1 MIPPVCITGMHRS
14 GTSMLALLLR
24 ACGLDLGGERNFA
37 PVNPD
42 NRLGFAEDLRF
53 VDLNDRLLASA
64 GGAWDRPPDP
74 ARIGR
79 GLTGLL
85 HRAAARRL
93 LRRRSARHRATGHP
107 WGWKDP
113 RMALTMPFWQPLAP
127 EMKVIICLRHP
138 AEVARSLA
146 VRTYGRSDEG
156 EALWLA
162 YNRRLLDAVPH
173 DRRLIVA
180 NADVLANPA
189 RALAPVL
196 DFIGLP
202 REQAE
207 SAEVAALVRPDL
219 QRKGAAAPLAASAEA
234 QALYDAMLSAWATA
248 QPLAQAHWKL

>member
-1 MIPPVCITGMHRS
+1 MQAPVCITGMHRS

-24 ACGLDLGGERNFA
+24 ACGLDLGDRRHFA

-53 VDLNDRLLASA
+53 VELNDRLLARA

-79 GLTGLL
+79 GLPGLF
-85 HRAAARRL
+85 HRGEARRL
-93 LRRRSARHRATGHP
+93 LRHRAAHHRATGHP

-113 RMALTMPFWQPLAP
+113 RMALTMPFWLPLVP
-127 EMKVIICLRHP
+127 DLKVIICLRHP

-146 VRTYGRSDEG
+146 GRTYGRSDDG
-156 EALWLA
+156 EALWLE
-162 YNRRLLDAVPH
+162 YNRRLLNAVPQ

-180 NADVLANPA
+180 NADVLAAPA
-189 RALAPVL
+189 RALGPVL

-202 REQAE
+202 RE
-207 SAEVAALVRPDL
+207 AALRPDVSGLVRPDL
-219 QRKGAAAPLAASAEA
+219 QRRGATAPLAAGREA
-234 QALYDAMLSAWATA
+234 QALYDAMLSA
-248 QPLAQAHWKL
+248 